1 MRKSRVPV
9 TTDYSG
15 RLVDLELLQSI
26 KEPDVD
32 TRVYPAITHKI
43 GDRNTAPKM
52 VTGVEKAVQRY
63 FNLLTTDT
71 GSVKFFPNRGGDLV
85 SRVLNGTVSSD
96 NLLTTLFAFAST
108 TALALLNDDDDN
120 EEFGPIP
127 DDERITDATLSSW
140 DIDYASQTVS
150 LHIDLS
156 FASGST
162 YSFVLPVTSGLT

>member
-96 NLLTTLFAFAST
+96 NLLTTLFA
-108 TALALLNDDDDN
+108 LALLNDDDDN